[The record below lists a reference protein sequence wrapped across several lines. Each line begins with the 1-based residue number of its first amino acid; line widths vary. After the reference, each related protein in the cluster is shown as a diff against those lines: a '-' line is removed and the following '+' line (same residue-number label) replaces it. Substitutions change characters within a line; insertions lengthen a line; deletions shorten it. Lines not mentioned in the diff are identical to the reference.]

1 MADFAGALIGIVLS
15 AILIGPFA
23 LAIYIAIKMK

>member
-1 MADFAGALIGIVLS
+1 MADIVGAFIGIILS

-23 LAIYIAIKMK
+23 LAIYVLIKMK